1 MENKLSDNLINFSNL
16 IMLAHDRGEIIK
28 LGAQLNEI
36 ICKAIEMENAGA
48 LSLPKEKEKTL
59 SAEIKFTKEEIENM
73 SKTFKKEFIANGCV
87 GHVIKRPSG
96 KKGFYYE
103 IRYRRNGYNIT
114 VSNADI
120 ERAKK
125 LFVEATKNLDSP
137 ELLKKNKL
145 KFGTITDEWLNYKKD
160 KIAYQTW
167 QSYCTNAKRFF
178 TEDWRNKQIAEIRT
192 VDLDNLMRQFDND
205 PRMYED
211 MRTEINQI
219 FKYAIAS
226 GIITHNPVTLIP
238 FKRAERKKREALTDF
253 QIKEFLIRIREP
265 QYDRIRQAAYIFYFF
280 GIRPCELDEEARFE
294 NGFFICRNRKR
305 KGGKIEYK
313 KIPIPKQAQGLIEFD
328 KPIVPPLSYDRWLDL
343 MKSALGKDSQGK
355 ELTPYNLRHTFASV
369 CAEAV
374 RSEVLDLWMGDS
386 PERLVGKV
394 YVHYKDSFMQEE
406 MDKVKFII
414 L

>member
-1 MENKLSDNLINFSNL
+1 MKDKLSDNLINFSNL

-28 LGAQLNEI
+28 LSAQLNEI
-36 ICKAIEMENAGA
+36 IYKAIEMENTGA

-59 SAEIKFTKEEIENM
+59 SAEIKFTKEEIDNM

-114 VSNADI
+114 VSNADV

-137 ELLKKNKL
+137 ELLKRNKL

-167 QSYCTNAKRFF
+167 QSYCTNAKRYL
-178 TEDWRNKQIAEIRT
+178 TEDWRSKQIAEIRT

-253 QIKEFLIRIREP
+253 QIKEFLTRIREP

-343 MKSALGKDSQGK
+343 MKSALGKNGQGK
-355 ELTPYNLRHTFASV
+355 ELTPYNLRHTFAST

-394 YVHYKDSFMQEE
+394 YVHFKDSFMREE

>member
-1 MENKLSDNLINFSNL
+1 MKDKLSDNLINFSNL

-28 LGAQLNEI
+28 LSAQLNEI
-36 ICKAIEMENAGA
+36 IYKAIEMENTGA

-114 VSNADI
+114 VSNADV
-120 ERAKK
+120 EKAKK
-125 LFVEATKNLDSP
+125 LFVEATKNLDNP
-137 ELLKKNKL
+137 ELLKRNKL
-145 KFGTITDEWLNYKKD
+145 KFGTITDEWLIYKKD

-167 QSYCTNAKRFF
+167 QSYCTNAKRYL

-226 GIITHNPVTLIP
+226 GIIAHNPVTLIP

-343 MKSALGKDSQGK
+343 MKSALGKNGQGK
-355 ELTPYNLRHTFASV
+355 ELTPYNLRHTFAST

-394 YVHYKDSFMQEE
+394 YIHFKDSFMREE